1 MAESN
6 TMNVSMTWVF
16 VAFAVLCVSVF
27 LVVEGQRRQSVER
40 VAESMG
46 FSFTGG
52 QHRLP
57 DAIDQAGFYLFTQGQ
72 PLILNRLD
80 GKRSGYQVS
89 LFDFAY
95 DAGKGEEGSRDFM
108 PADVGQ
114 QERRLQTVVWLHR
127 PGQVLPDFDL
137 SPTRHVLRRVGGAF
151 GLQPVTFDGR
161 ADFRD
166 RYYLSGRDPAALRQV
181 FSSRVIDAVLAE
193 PGWFVE
199 GRGDEWLIY
208 RLSERAS
215 PERLPAFVDQAIGL
229 IERLAG
235 R

>member
-1 MAESN
+1 
-6 TMNVSMTWVF
+6 MNSSMIWVF

-40 VAESMG
+40 VAETMG
-46 FSFTGG
+46 LSFTGG

-72 PLILNRLD
+72 PLILNGLD
-80 GKRSGYQVS
+80 GVRSGYQVS

-95 DAGKGEEGSRDFM
+95 DAGKGEEGSRDLM

-127 PGQVLPDFDL
+127 PGQALPDFDL
-137 SPTRHVLRRVGGAF
+137 SPTRQVLRRVGGDF
-151 GLQPVTFDGR
+151 GLQPVAFDGR
-161 ADFRD
+161 DDFRD
-166 RYYLSGRDPAALRQV
+166 RYHLLGRDPAALRQV
-181 FSSRVIDAVLAE
+181 FGPRVIAAVLAE
-193 PGWFVE
+193 PGWFIE
-199 GRGDEWLIY
+199 GRGDEWLVY

>member
-1 MAESN
+1 MKS
-6 TMNVSMTWVF
+6 SMLWAF
-16 VAFAVLCVSVF
+16 VAFAVLCVAAF
-27 LVVEGQRRQSVER
+27 LVFEGQRRHAVER

-46 FSFTGG
+46 FSLTAG

-57 DAIDQAGFYLFTQGQ
+57 EALDRAGFYLFTQGQ

-80 GKRSGYQVS
+80 GARSGYQVS

-137 SPTRHVLRRVGGAF
+137 SPTRHVLRRVGGAL
-151 GLQPVTFDGR
+151 GLQPVAFDGR
-161 ADFRD
+161 EDFRD
-166 RYYLSGRDPAALRQV
+166 HYSLLGRDPAVLRQV
-181 FSSRVIDAVLAE
+181 FSPRVIEAVLAE

-208 RLSERAS
+208 RLSERVG

>member
-1 MAESN
+1 MKS
-6 TMNVSMTWVF
+6 SMIWAF
-16 VAFAVLCVSVF
+16 VVFAVLCIAAF
-27 LVVEGQRRQSVER
+27 LILEGQRRQSVER
-40 VAESMG
+40 VADSMG

-52 QHRLP
+52 QQRLP
-57 DAIDQAGFYLFTQGQ
+57 EVLDRVGFYLFTQGQ

-80 GKRSGYQVS
+80 GTRSGYQVS

-95 DAGKGEEGSRDFM
+95 DAGKGEEGRRDFM

-137 SPTRHVLRRVGGAF
+137 SPTRQVLRRVGGQF
-151 GLQPVTFDGR
+151 GLQEVTFDGR
-161 ADFRD
+161 DDFRD
-166 RYYLSGRDPAALRQV
+166 RYHLLGRDPAALRQV
-181 FSSRVIDAVLAE
+181 FTPPVIDAFLAE
-193 PGWFVE
+193 PGWFIE
-199 GRGDEWLIY
+199 GRGDEWLVY
-208 RLSERAS
+208 RLSDRTS

-235 R
+235 H